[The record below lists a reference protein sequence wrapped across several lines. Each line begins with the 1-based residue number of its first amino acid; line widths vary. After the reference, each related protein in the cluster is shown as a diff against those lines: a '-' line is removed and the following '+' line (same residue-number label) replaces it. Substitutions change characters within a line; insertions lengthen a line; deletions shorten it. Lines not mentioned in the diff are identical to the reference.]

1 MQPLVSLVAS
11 STLAVHIQ
19 LAVRGFVVQFVQDNL
34 IYSLVVCSFAFCSEF
49 KFRVCCFC
57 LFMT

>member
-19 LAVRGFVVQFVQDNL
+19 LAVHGFVVQFVQDNL
-34 IYSLVVCSFAFCSEF
+34 IHSLVVLLPSVVNSSLESVAFACS
-49 KFRVCCFC
+49 
-57 LFMT
+57 